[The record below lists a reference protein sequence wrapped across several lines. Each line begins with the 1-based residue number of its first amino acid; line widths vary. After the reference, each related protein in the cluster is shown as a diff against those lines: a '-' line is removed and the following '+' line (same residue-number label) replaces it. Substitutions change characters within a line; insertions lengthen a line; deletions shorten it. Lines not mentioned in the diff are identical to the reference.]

1 MSRVYQDPDPGPGGS
16 LSSIYIFSRGAV
28 VGCVLLSLPVVP
40 GRVMILYLLSPV
52 PHHNAQFLSE
62 TSSSTLIHWT
72 QGGAQGQLAC
82 ISTILRMRV
91 SSASWGLMLVF
102 ISKMLTLM
110 LTTAHVASWSCCAQL
125 CCPDQ
130 PWLLLVLMIPSCR
143 PTHICIVSLHRAD
156 DAGLP
161 DSAHSTQAPHAPTL
175 EERRKRCFVLEK
187 NPGPSGLGNMTHCCI
202 TQYET

>member
-72 QGGAQGQLAC
+72 QGGAQGQLAW

-110 LTTAHVASWSCCAQL
+110 LTTAHVADWSCCAQL

-130 PWLLLVLMIPSCR
+130 PWLLLVLMIPSYR
-143 PTHICIVSLHRAD
+143 PTHMYCVLWVYTGQMMLASLIQHTPLRPHTPQPSKRGENGVLCWRRSLGPAAWVTWPIV
-156 DAGLP
+156 
-161 DSAHSTQAPHAPTL
+161 
-175 EERRKRCFVLEK
+175 V
-187 NPGPSGLGNMTHCCI
+187 
-202 TQYET
+202 